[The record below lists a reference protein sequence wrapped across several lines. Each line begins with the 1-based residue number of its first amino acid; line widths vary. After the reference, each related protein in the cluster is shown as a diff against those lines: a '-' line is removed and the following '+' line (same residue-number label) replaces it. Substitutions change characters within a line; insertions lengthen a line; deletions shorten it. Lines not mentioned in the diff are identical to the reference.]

1 MCTHTHMFMATK
13 TITIMEDAYEL
24 LKAEKTEKESFSDVI
39 RKVIPKKK
47 SIWDFAG
54 AWSDVPDE
62 KIEELHETIRKL
74 RQKSTA
80 GMLKKIERMM

>member
-1 MCTHTHMFMATK
+1 MATK

-24 LKAEKTEKESFSDVI
+24 LKQEKTGNESFSEVI

-47 SIWDFAG
+47 SIWDFVG

-62 KIEELHETIRKL
+62 KIEELHEFIRAQAQNDK
-74 RQKSTA
+74 RVRR
-80 GMLKKIERMM
+80 KKEEVFWK

>member
-1 MCTHTHMFMATK
+1 MATK
-13 TITIMEDAYEL
+13 TITIMEDAYAL
-24 LKAEKTEKESFSDVI
+24 LKQEKTKDESFSDVI

-62 KIEELHETIRKL
+62 KIEELHKFIEQLRK
-74 RQKSTA
+74 KST
-80 GMLKKIERMM
+80 GEMLRKIERMM

>member
-1 MCTHTHMFMATK
+1 MATK

-24 LKAEKTEKESFSDVI
+24 LKQEKVKNESFSDVI

-47 SIWDFAG
+47 SIWDFVG

-62 KIEELHETIRKL
+62 KIEELHEFIE
-74 RQKSTA
+74 KSRHEKSRRTKEI
-80 GMLKKIERMM
+80 LEMMSNDMS

>member
-1 MCTHTHMFMATK
+1 MATK

-24 LKAEKTEKESFSDVI
+24 LKQEKTGNESFSEVI

-47 SIWDFAG
+47 SIWDFVG

-62 KIEELHETIRKL
+62 KIEELHEFIREHRRKMT
-74 RQKSTA
+74 KEFA
-80 GMLKKIERMM
+80 ERRKRFFGNDLS